1 MFGGRDQDALVY
13 KQHYLY
19 NLYKWYMNKKLI
31 FIVSFL
37 LQITKSSV
45 VNEFQIMEP
54 KYLKDSLPLRTEF
67 AEGITSLWYFL
78 FLQGIILNF
87 SQNYHEEPCKFQ
99 LRVSEIFDGEYRKI
113 FPYQVIDQNRCHHIN
128 NSKSFLPC
136 SLLVLLLV
144 RHFVNLAS
152 VNMRKT

>member
-67 AEGITSLWYFL
+67 AEGVTSLGL
-78 FLQGIILNF
+78 DR
-87 SQNYHEEPCKFQ
+87 KFMV
-99 LRVSEIFDGEYRKI
+99 L
-113 FPYQVIDQNRCHHIN
+113 
-128 NSKSFLPC
+128 
-136 SLLVLLLV
+136 SLLTRNYFKLFPEL
-144 RHFVNLAS
+144 S
-152 VNMRKT
+152 